1 MSREGR
7 VAHLKLGAEGQDRRG
22 DVYVLDPAAPAPP
35 PGAGPPEC
43 ISLQTTDTTPT
54 RVLQHDRRTTF
65 SALLRSQGPQKP
77 PKSTTRFGNRRPERP
92 QNGLLHGFQCRASSR
107 DPTKGSERPPPAAG
121 ARTTDEARTGGFS
134 LRLYKQK
141 NCDDHRLFFCWGNLE
156 TASHAP
162 FVAVGN
168 PTDMCGTDSGSM
180 PAAHFDAQ
188 FKVCPMVS
196 PSPPLQPAIVGRT

>member
-134 LRLYKQK
+134 LRLY
-141 NCDDHRLFFCWGNLE
+141 HRKIVMTIVYFSVGGNLE
-156 TASHAP
+156 T
-162 FVAVGN
+162 VQYCNVMTLYLVRLTKGIY
-168 PTDMCGTDSGSM
+168 
-180 PAAHFDAQ
+180 
-188 FKVCPMVS
+188 
-196 PSPPLQPAIVGRT
+196 L